1 MLFSWQ
7 RRRLRRCGVD
17 ARLAA
22 PSPSCSASAEALQL
36 NVPFHVLVPD
46 GGFDDDGAFIAD
58 EAPNDDDVRRI
69 IVRAV
74 DG

>member
-1 MLFSWQ
+1 
-7 RRRLRRCGVD
+7 
-17 ARLAA
+17 
-22 PSPSCSASAEALQL
+22 LQL